1 MYYYQDENVTVRPME
16 AEDCA
21 ALFRGFAEQGWD
33 KPLSLFERYWEEQGQ
48 GRRKVLI
55 AAWRG
60 EPAGYATLLPQASA
74 GPFAG
79 KGWPE
84 VCDFNVLE
92 KYQRRGVGNK
102 ILQAAED
109 LAAQSGDR
117 ICLGVGLHAGYGAA
131 QRLYGKRGYVP
142 DGSGVW
148 YRDRLQEPYGPC
160 AADDDLVLY
169 LSKKV
174 ARREF
179 RPLKPEELAPEL
191 FRYFDRFQVVE
202 QCWRKVQGRWVVKD
216 VPFTERWSD
225 GDYRELCAL
234 LRLTLATG
242 GRVWGAFLD
251 GKLKGFAS
259 VEGERIGSKG
269 QYADLSSLHVS
280 ADARGQGLGRRLFQL
295 AEEDARR
302 LGAGALYISAHSSV
316 ESQAFYRSVGCE
328 EAREYQAFHVEK
340 EPCDCQLERPV

>member
-1 MYYYQDENVTVRPME
+1 M
-16 AEDCA
+16 
-21 ALFRGFAEQGWD
+21 
-33 KPLSLFERYWEEQGQ
+33 
-48 GRRKVLI
+48 
-55 AAWRG
+55 
-60 EPAGYATLLPQASA
+60 
-74 GPFAG
+74 
-79 KGWPE
+79 
-84 VCDFNVLE
+84 
-92 KYQRRGVGNK
+92 
-102 ILQAAED
+102 
-109 LAAQSGDR
+109 
-117 ICLGVGLHAGYGAA
+117 
-131 QRLYGKRGYVP
+131 P

-259 VEGERIGSKG
+259 VEGERIGSRG

-295 AEEDARR
+295 AEEGARR

-316 ESQAFYRSVGCE
+316 ESQAFYGRWAAWRPGSTRPSTWKRNPATASWSARCE
-328 EAREYQAFHVEK
+328 FLWNPAPEGPAGGGERKFPQEEKSAAAVCDSAFLTCYSLSLRNSRVALHRAEMPTKGVDDAGDQGPLPAAEPGHQVKPENAHQA
-340 EPCDCQLERPV
+340 PVDAPDHRQEQGDAV